1 MNVAIIGHGFVG
13 KALENGLQNN
23 VKTMIIDPIY
33 NNKISDLNEFSPEI
47 IFVCVPTPT
56 YDNGTQDIS
65 ILNNVIDDISL
76 LSTKAIT
83 VLKSTILPTNLVN
96 IKKINDSIVYNP
108 EFLRESNAN
117 EDFINSELIVFGGDK
132 DNTKMI
138 ENFYIN
144 FTKCINKDYIHTDI
158 ITASFIK
165 YTINT
170 FLATKVTFFNELFN
184 LFKNSGAKDT
194 WQNFINAVSVDKRI
208 GKSHMQVPGS
218 DNKFGYGGNCF
229 PKDSQAFLNYSDVK
243 GNNLKLLK
251 KSIKINKKI
260 RN

>member
-13 KALENGLQNN
+13 KALENGLKEN

-33 NNKISDLNEFSPEI
+33 NNKISDLTEFSPEI

-65 ILNNVIDDISL
+65 ILNNVIDEITL

-83 VLKSTILPTNLVN
+83 VLKSTVLPCNLVN
-96 IKKINDSIVYNP
+96 IEKINDLTVYNP

-132 DNTKMI
+132 DNTKI
-138 ENFYIN
+138 VENFYKN
-144 FTKCINKDYIHTDI
+144 FTRCVNKDFIHTDI

-170 FLATKVTFFNELFN
+170 FLATKVTFFNEIYN
-184 LFKNSGAKDT
+184 LFKNSEAKDN
-194 WQNFINAVSVDKRI
+194 WQNFINAISVDKRI
-208 GKSHMQVPGS
+208 GNSHMQVPGP
-218 DNKFGYGGNCF
+218 DGKFGYGGNCF
-229 PKDSQAFLNYSDVK
+229 PKDSQAFLNYSELK
-243 GNNLKLLK
+243 GDDLELIK
-251 KSIKINKKI
+251 KSIEINKNL
-260 RN
+260 RD

>member
-1 MNVAIIGHGFVG
+1 MKVAIIGHGFVG
-13 KALENGLQNN
+13 RALENGLQNN

-33 NNKISDLNEFSPEI
+33 NNRISDLNDFSPEI

-76 LSTKAIT
+76 LSIKSIT

-96 IKKINDSIVYNP
+96 IEKINDSIVYNP

-117 EDFINSELIVFGGDK
+117 EDFINSELIVFGSDK

-138 ENFYIN
+138 ENFYNN
-144 FTKCINKDYIHTDI
+144 FTKCINKNYIHTDI

-194 WQNFINAVSVDKRI
+194 WQNFINAVSIDKRI

-218 DNKFGYGGNCF
+218 DNKFGYGGKCF
-229 PKDSQAFLNYSDVK
+229 PKDSQAFLNYSDLK

>member
-1 MNVAIIGHGFVG
+1 MKVAIIGLGFVG
-13 KALENGLQNN
+13 NSLLNGLKDTVN
-23 VKTMIIDPIY
+23 VKKIDPKLGTNI
-33 NNKISDLNEFSPEI
+33 NELKDFSPEI
-47 IFVCVPTPT
+47 IFICVPTPMSEHK
-56 YDNGTQDIS
+56 TQDIS
-65 ILNNVIDDISL
+65 IIESVVEEINDLKIPSL
-76 LSTKAIT
+76 V
-83 VLKSTILPTNLVN
+83 VLKSTLLPNFVKELG
-96 IKKINDSIVYNP
+96 KKISRFIYNP
-108 EFLRESNAN
+108 EFLREKHAD

-138 ENFYIN
+138 ENFYNN
-144 FTKCINKDYIHTDI
+144 FTKCINKNYIHTDI

-194 WQNFINAVSVDKRI
+194 WQNFINAVSIDKRI

-218 DNKFGYGGNCF
+218 DNKFGYGGKCF
-229 PKDSQAFLNYSDVK
+229 PKDSQAFLNYSDLK